1 MLSLKERIEL
11 LEADLKADPPAFIMT
26 RTLPFAIL
34 RYDPRSPEER
44 EWRVRSEI
52 AKLAVRVQNATGR
65 RVRTISLADLFWRS
79 IRESEGIE
87 ALVTLEKQFGFEAAQ
102 RQVHQYLSD
111 PDFRPLC
118 DLILEEIGQDS
129 GGPALVFLVHATAF
143 APGAYRISSLLEQL
157 GGKLRTPTVL
167 FYPGSWNRTLNYM
180 GLRTEDQ
187 ALGSYRVK
195 IYGRES

>member
-11 LEADLKADPPAFIMT
+11 LEADLKADPPAFVMT
-26 RTLPFAIL
+26 RTLPFAIF

-44 EWRVRSEI
+44 EWRVRNEI
-52 AKLAVRVQNATGR
+52 DKLAVRVQNTTSHR
-65 RVRTISLADLFWRS
+65 IRKISLADLFWKS

-87 ALVTLEKQFGFEAAQ
+87 ALVELEKEFGFEAAQ

-111 PDFRPLC
+111 PDFRPLME
-118 DLILEEIGQDS
+118 LILEEVQPS
-129 GGPALVFLVHATAF
+129 PELPSLVFLVHATAF
-143 APGAYRISSLLEQL
+143 APGAYRISSLLEQM

-167 FYPGSWNRTLNYM
+167 FYPGTWSRTLNYM
-180 GLRTEDQ
+180 GLRGEDQ